1 MKKSSDLAIMQ
12 NKENKQILIFKHH
25 SIEHISDTQLKNTF
39 HLKLRLDQ
47 PFKIRNQALNLHLIL
62 NQ

>member
-1 MKKSSDLAIMQ
+1 MMQ

-47 PFKIRNQALNLHLIL
+47 PFKIRNQALSLHLIL